1 MATRE
6 QVGALLRAGFDYDEV
21 AQRLG
26 IPAGQAYLTATGL
39 PADGAV
45 TLTRAPRGVPGRFGA
60 RAQAL
65 VNPREVN
72 PTTRGDVLDWMRRR
86 AYSDPSLRPPAG
98 PS

>member
-6 QVGALLRAGFDYDEV
+6 QVGALLRAGFDYGDV
-21 AQRLG
+21 ARRLG
-26 IPAGQAYLTATGL
+26 IPAGQVYLTATGL

-45 TLTRAPRGVPGRFGA
+45 TLARAPRGVPGRFGA
-60 RAQAL
+60 RGQAL

-72 PTTRGDVLDWMRRR
+72 PTSRGDVLAWMRRR
-86 AYSDPSLRPPAG
+86 AYADPCPHRPAG